1 MLCIYQY
8 TIQNDLE
15 VIKMV
20 THNWSAECRMN
31 IRDSR
36 VRLTRQLYALRDIA
50 FWEPERLTEKKR
62 QQMCLLQNQI
72 AELRALEQ
80 TIH

>member
-1 MLCIYQY
+1 
-8 TIQNDLE
+8 
-15 VIKMV
+15 
-20 THNWSAECRMN
+20 MN

-62 QQMCLLQNQI
+62 QQMRLLQNQI